1 MARLRDCRR
10 HSAHARQ
17 FTGRVRL
24 MVEVVAALLGLFS
37 AGIFL
42 AHAVVAY
49 RAE

>member
-24 MVEVVAALLGLFS
+24 TVEAAPLGLFG